1 MAEKGPIKQAIE
13 KPPLKPSGDTYLYIH
28 YIVVAQDLH
37 KFYIWKDILKKLD
50 FIAKTLF
57 HVELFSIFILQCFHF
72 IRVDLTICI
81 LVICFLSENFCSL
94 FSSLPTRFIQQ
105 EFIGPLKILK
115 TFFLLTQQ
123 SLTAEF
129 KYQMAGIVPIL
140 DTFDGLQNGLKIEK

>member
-1 MAEKGPIKQAIE
+1 MKSHHLNLQGTHI
-13 KPPLKPSGDTYLYIH
+13 STYI
-28 YIVVAQDLH
+28 IVVAQDLH

-50 FIAKTLF
+50 FIAPLF
-57 HVELFSIFILQCFHF
+57 HVALSSIFIPQCFHF

-129 KYQMAGIVPIL
+129 KNQMAGIVPIL
-140 DTFDGLQNGLKIEK
+140 DTCDGLQNALKIEK